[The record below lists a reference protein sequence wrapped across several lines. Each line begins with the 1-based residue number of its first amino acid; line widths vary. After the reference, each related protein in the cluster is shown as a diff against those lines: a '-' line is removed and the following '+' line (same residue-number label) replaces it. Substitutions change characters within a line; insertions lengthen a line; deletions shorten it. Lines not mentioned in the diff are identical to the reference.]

1 MGELILCNQ
10 NMAAFPYYVEEA
22 AIGVYS
28 LEELSYYIC
37 HNVYLLRS
45 DFMNE
50 DLCNWLERELKLKD
64 AADALREIVRKGG
77 TLSEFVTCLLSQSGY
92 CDRMQI
98 AQIAQQIAELEE
110 QKNAIKVEHSEVS
123 AAEPGMKICP
133 VCGAE
138 SDSKFCPKCGA
149 PMD

>member
-64 AADALREIVRKGG
+64 AEKSRHPVR
-77 TLSEFVTCLLSQSGY
+77 V
-92 CDRMQI
+92 CDLF
-98 AQIAQQIAELEE
+98 AVAERVL
-110 QKNAIKVEHSEVS
+110 
-123 AAEPGMKICP
+123 
-133 VCGAE
+133 
-138 SDSKFCPKCGA
+138 
-149 PMD
+149 

>member
-50 DLCNWLERELKLKD
+50 DLCNWLERELKLKRCCRCSGD
-64 AADALREIVRKGG
+64 CEKRR
-77 TLSEFVTCLLSQSGY
+77 TLSEFVTVSV
-92 CDRMQI
+92 
-98 AQIAQQIAELEE
+98 AERVL
-110 QKNAIKVEHSEVS
+110 
-123 AAEPGMKICP
+123 
-133 VCGAE
+133 
-138 SDSKFCPKCGA
+138 
-149 PMD
+149 

>member
-50 DLCNWLERELKLKD
+50 DLCNWLEWELKLKM
-64 AADALREIVRKGG
+64 LQMPFGR
-77 TLSEFVTCLLSQSGY
+77 L
-92 CDRMQI
+92 
-98 AQIAQQIAELEE
+98 
-110 QKNAIKVEHSEVS
+110 
-123 AAEPGMKICP
+123 
-133 VCGAE
+133 
-138 SDSKFCPKCGA
+138 
-149 PMD
+149 

>member
-77 TLSEFVTCLLSQSGY
+77 TLSCCRRAGIVTECRSRRLRSRS
-92 CDRMQI
+92 RSW
-98 AQIAQQIAELEE
+98 
-110 QKNAIKVEHSEVS
+110 NTNPNTS
-123 AAEPGMKICP
+123 AARSALTAM
-133 VCGAE
+133 
-138 SDSKFCPKCGA
+138 
-149 PMD
+149 

>member
-1 MGELILCNQ
+1 MGELILCNH

-77 TLSEFVTCLLSQSGY
+77 TLSEFVTWS
-92 CDRMQI
+92 
-98 AQIAQQIAELEE
+98 AVAERVL
-110 QKNAIKVEHSEVS
+110 
-123 AAEPGMKICP
+123 
-133 VCGAE
+133 
-138 SDSKFCPKCGA
+138 
-149 PMD
+149 